1 MAKKVVP
8 FAGSRRAK
16 PPAVEGVIARS
27 TQDGVENAWVSLIT
41 SSGDPVLVV
50 EFKAENYGEEAWARA
65 VKHGKGLAERLKV
78 AFRKK
83 RG

>member
-8 FAGSRRAK
+8 LAGPRRGKA
-16 PPAVEGVIARS
+16 PAVAGVIARS
-27 TQDGVENAWVSLIT
+27 THDHVENAWVSLIL

-50 EFKAENYGEEAWARA
+50 EFKAEDYGEEAWARA
-65 VKHGKGLAERLKV
+65 VKHGRGLAERLKV